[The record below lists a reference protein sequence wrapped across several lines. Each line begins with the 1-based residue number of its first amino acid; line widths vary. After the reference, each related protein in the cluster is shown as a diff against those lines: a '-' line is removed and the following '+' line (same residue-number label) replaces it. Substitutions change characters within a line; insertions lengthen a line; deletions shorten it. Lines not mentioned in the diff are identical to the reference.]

1 MEDLEL
7 LEPVFGVASGKVEG
21 RESSAFLPLAFR
33 LRARDARTL
42 DFVVSDFHDNTWEAT
57 RSIQQLEDL
66 RDEVGIGGAW
76 SEFVSYIGAAFSSGN
91 VTLVLGGPASAL
103 AGRGATSGR
112 IVALKAKGMPR
123 VSIGLVRATDAS
135 DRMADIAVDACSSWR
150 SLLKSL
156 ANEKAEA
163 ARCRMEL
170 EAEKVDS
177 LIISPDDLSHDL
189 SQLKTSMLEEKLDEM
204 NPGGK
209 KKKANSKELAMASQS
224 SSGTNQATGGEV
236 ERTKAKTKR
245 KVAPISSRSKRKGA
259 KLEDDD

>member
-170 EAEKVDS
+170 EAEK
-177 LIISPDDLSHDL
+177 
-189 SQLKTSMLEEKLDEM
+189 LKTSMLEEKLDEM